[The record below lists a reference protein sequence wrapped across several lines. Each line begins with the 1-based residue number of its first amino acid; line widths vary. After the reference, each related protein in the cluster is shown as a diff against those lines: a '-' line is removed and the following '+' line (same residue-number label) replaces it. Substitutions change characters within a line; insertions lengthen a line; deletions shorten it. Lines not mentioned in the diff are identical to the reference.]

1 MAEDEDDEVEG
12 SAVAAAA
19 APAALAP
26 RENPELIGH
35 AAAEAALL
43 AAYAAG
49 RLPHAWLITG
59 PRGVGKAT
67 LAFRFARFL
76 LAEAAQAGQGLFA
89 APPAA
94 LAVAP
99 GHPAFRRVASGG
111 HPDLLVVER
120 AYDPRRRR
128 LRSEIVVADTRAIA
142 GFLRLTAAEGG
153 WRVVILDGADAMNR
167 NAANALL
174 KILEEPP
181 ARSVLLLVSE
191 NPGRLLPT
199 IRSRC
204 RRLALKP
211 LPPAAV
217 EAALARL
224 RPDLGGE
231 DARRLA
237 ALAQGSI
244 GRALELASAQGL
256 ALYRE
261 LYALLERLPALDGEA
276 LHGFADRVGRAGS
289 EDAFALTA
297 ELLPGWVARMVALA
311 AGGAEAAVLPGE
323 AQAMRRLA
331 ERRGLDQ
338 WTEVWEKLGQLFDAA
353 DGLNLDRK
361 QVVLSAFFALEAA
374 AR

>member
-1 MAEDEDDEVEG
+1 
-12 SAVAAAA
+12 
-19 APAALAP
+19 
-26 RENPELIGH
+26 
-35 AAAEAALL
+35 
-43 AAYAAG
+43 
-49 RLPHAWLITG
+49 
-59 PRGVGKAT
+59 
-67 LAFRFARFL
+67 
-76 LAEAAQAGQGLFA
+76 
-89 APPAA
+89 
-94 LAVAP
+94 
-99 GHPAFRRVASGG
+99 
-111 HPDLLVVER
+111 
-120 AYDPRRRR
+120 
-128 LRSEIVVADTRAIA
+128 VVADTRAIA
-142 GFLRLTAAEGG
+142 GFLRLTAAAGG

-181 ARSVLLLVSE
+181 QRSVLLLVSE

-211 LPPAAV
+211 LPPADV
-217 EAALARL
+217 EAALVRL
-224 RPDLGGE
+224 RPDLGAE

-244 GRALELASAQGL
+244 GRVLELASAQGL

-261 LYALLERLPALDGEA
+261 LSGLLERLPALDGEA
-276 LHGFADRVGRAGS
+276 LHGFADRIARAGS

-311 AGGAEAAVLPGE
+311 AGGGARAELPGE

-331 ERRGLDQ
+331 ARRGLDQ

-361 QVVLSAFFALEAA
+361 QVVLNAFFALEAA